1 MRINDGTRAT
11 NLESLARDSALD
23 VSVLHVVDVTQ
34 KLELVVHGGDHGVQ
48 TVSDQSDLLVEFGI
62 AGQGINGDSGELG
75 EVFLEAGRLLEE
87 PFNKNVN
94 YKIIFG

>member
-62 AGQGINGDSGELG
+62 ASQSINTNSGELG
-75 EVFLEAGRLLEE
+75 EVLLDAGRLLEE
-87 PFNKNVN
+87 PLDKML
-94 YKIIFG
+94 IM